1 MPEINYTVIIQ
12 IINFVLLIFLLN
24 IILYRPV
31 RGILNNR
38 KEKMDSSSLL
48 TDEWKRKIEKY
59 AIEIQEKTDLA
70 RKQGM
75 KELVSLRDSGLTKE
89 KELVQD
95 AFSQFEREVDMAK
108 NEIKVKIDKARI
120 SLKDEID
127 SYAREMAEKI
137 MGGTFR

>member
-1 MPEINYTVIIQ
+1 MPELNYTVIIQ

-31 RGILNNR
+31 RGIIKNR

-48 TDEWKRKIEKY
+48 TDEWKREIEKY
-59 AIEIQEKTDLA
+59 AIEIREKTDLA

-75 KELVSLRDSGLTKE
+75 KELVNLRDSGLTKE

-95 AFSQFEREVDMAK
+95 AFSQFEREVDIAK
-108 NEIKVKIDKARI
+108 NEIKEKIDKARI
-120 SLKDEID
+120 SLKGEID
-127 SYAREMAEKI
+127 SYAREMVEKI
-137 MGGTFR
+137 MEGTFR